1 LPGDAIALAFRRPD
15 RPSIGVSA
23 DSMCREEGGSRLGG
37 TSLTGRWRGR
47 HREVSKVL
55 GQLCI
60 EGYAIVSTDGM
71 IADSRRRMVDELKVE
86 ADSQHFLA
94 RSSRPGRAWSPF
106 PGRRC
111 QCSAPPAIDPD
122 PRRRRPCQT
131 SNPAQCALPE
141 SRWNSLT

>member
-1 LPGDAIALAFRRPD
+1 MSAGTARYPSRSCDRRWADPLSASTTRFLQSLGEHRSVRHDLSGKLPGDAIALAFRRPD

-60 EGYAIVSTDGM
+60 EGYAIVSTDGI
-71 IADSRRRMVDELKVE
+71 IAHTRRRLADELKVE
-86 ADSQHFLA
+86 A
-94 RSSRPGRAWSPF
+94 
-106 PGRRC
+106 
-111 QCSAPPAIDPD
+111 
-122 PRRRRPCQT
+122 T
-131 SNPAQCALPE
+131 
-141 SRWNSLT
+141 T